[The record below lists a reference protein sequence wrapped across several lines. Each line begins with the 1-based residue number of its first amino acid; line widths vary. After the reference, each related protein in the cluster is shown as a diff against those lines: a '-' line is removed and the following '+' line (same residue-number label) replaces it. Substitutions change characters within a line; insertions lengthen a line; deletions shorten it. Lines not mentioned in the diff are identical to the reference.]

1 MGEMGA
7 YTGSFQKV
15 QEMAFLW
22 LVPFFP
28 LLGAAVN
35 GILGKKIQD
44 RFGKRANHAIAIGAM
59 LGAAAVAC
67 VAFFGHLLP
76 APAGARTFRDL
87 VFPMIHIGRLHVDFA
102 LTMDQLSGVMT
113 LIITLIGAGIHV
125 YSVGY
130 MAEEPATWRF
140 FSYLNLFVFSMLLL
154 VLGDSFILMFFGWE
168 GVGLCSYLLIGFW
181 YKDFAKATAGMKA
194 FVVNRV
200 GDFAFICG
208 LALLFWG
215 LGGAWIDQG

>member
-44 RFGKRANHAIAIGAM
+44 RFGKRANPALPIGA
-59 LGAAAVAC
+59 LPRAPAPAPSLPFAGPP
-67 VAFFGHLLP
+67 LP

-130 MAEEPATWRF
+130 MAEEPATWPF
-140 FSYLNLFVFSMLLL
+140 FSHLNLFVFS
-154 VLGDSFILMFFGWE
+154 
-168 GVGLCSYLLIGFW
+168 
-181 YKDFAKATAGMKA
+181 
-194 FVVNRV
+194 R
-200 GDFAFICG
+200 
-208 LALLFWG
+208 
-215 LGGAWIDQG
+215 